1 MLSRIMKKRYS
12 ISKFFTPDH
21 MFKSFDEVTPSF
33 LRSIGIDAL
42 LIDID
47 NTLAPYEQPDA
58 DERIIAWFDSLKDAG
73 IKAALISN
81 NHPPRVERF
90 NKSLGL
96 IAYADCGKP
105 KSRMLLVAMEQMGS
119 TIENTAGLGD
129 QILTDTAAA
138 HNLGLPSLIVPPIK
152 DKTNAFYKVKRAIER
167 PFVKR
172 YRKEHHGNGPFPKWP
187 KY

>member
-1 MLSRIMKKRYS
+1 MKKKYS
-12 ISKFFTPDH
+12 FSSFFTPDY
-21 MFKSFDEVTPSF
+21 MFSAFDKITPEF
-33 LRSIGIDAL
+33 LRSIGIEAL

-58 DERIIAWFDSLKDAG
+58 DDRIINWFKDLTDSG
-73 IKAALISN
+73 IKVALISN

-90 NKSLGL
+90 NKKLGL

-105 KSRMLLVAMEQMGS
+105 KSRMLLVAMDKMGS
-119 TIENTAGLGD
+119 TRENTAGLGD

-138 HNLGLPSLIVPPIK
+138 HNLGLPSIIVPPIK

-167 PFVKR
+167 PFVKKF
-172 YRKEHHGNGPFPKWP
+172 RKKNHGDGPFPKWP

>member
-1 MLSRIMKKRYS
+1 MKKYS
-12 ISKFFTPDH
+12 SIAKFFTPDY
-21 MFKSFDEVTPSF
+21 MFRTFDEVTPEF
-33 LRSIGIDAL
+33 LHSIGIKAL

-58 DERIIAWFDSLKDAG
+58 DERIINWFVSLSNAG
-73 IKAALISN
+73 IKASLISN

-90 NKSLGL
+90 NEKLGL

-105 KSRMLLVAMEQMGS
+105 KSRMLLVAIEKMGA
-119 TIENTAGLGD
+119 TLDNTAGLGD

-138 HNLGLPSLIVPPIK
+138 HNLGLPSIIVPPIK

-167 PFVKR
+167 PFVRK
-172 YRKEHHGNGPFPKWP
+172 YRKKNHGEGPFPKWP

>member
-1 MLSRIMKKRYS
+1 MKKKYS
-12 ISKFFTPDH
+12 ISSFFTPDH
-21 MFKSFDEVTPSF
+21 MFERFDEVTPEF
-33 LRSIGIDAL
+33 LRSIGIEAL

-58 DERIIAWFDSLKDAG
+58 DERIIQWFDTLTHAG
-73 IKAALISN
+73 IKTALISN

-90 NKSLGL
+90 NKELGL

-105 KSRMLLVAMEQMGS
+105 KSRMLLVAMEKMGS
-119 TIENTAGLGD
+119 DLTNTAGLGD

-138 HNLGLPSLIVPPIK
+138 HNLGLPSIIVPPIK

-167 PFVKR
+167 PFVRK
-172 YRKEHHGNGPFPKWP
+172 YRLAHHGNGPFPKWP

>member
-1 MLSRIMKKRYS
+1 MKKYSS
-12 ISKFFTPDH
+12 ISKFFTPDY
-21 MFKSFDEVTPSF
+21 MFRSFDEVTPEF
-33 LRSIGIDAL
+33 LRSIGINAL

-58 DERIIAWFDSLKDAG
+58 DERIINWVKTLSDAG

-90 NKSLGL
+90 NKKLGL

-105 KSRMLLVAMEQMGS
+105 KSRMLLIAMEQMGS
-119 TIENTAGLGD
+119 TISDTAGLGD

-138 HNLGLPSLIVPPIK
+138 HNLGLPSIIVPPIK

-167 PFVKR
+167 PFVKK
-172 YRKEHHGNGPFPKWP
+172 YRKKNHGDGSFPKWP

>member
-1 MLSRIMKKRYS
+1 MKKYSS
-12 ISKFFTPDH
+12 ISKFFTPDY
-21 MFKSFDEVTPSF
+21 MFRAFDEVTPEF
-33 LRSIGIDAL
+33 LHSIGINAL

-58 DERIIAWFDSLKDAG
+58 DERIINWVKTLSDAG

-90 NKSLGL
+90 NKKLGL

-119 TIENTAGLGD
+119 TISDTAGLGD

-138 HNLGLPSLIVPPIK
+138 HNLGLPSIIVPPIK

-167 PFVKR
+167 PFVKK
-172 YRKEHHGNGPFPKWP
+172 YRKKNHGNEPFPKWP

>member
-1 MLSRIMKKRYS
+1 MKKKYS
-12 ISKFFTPDH
+12 FSSFFTPDY
-21 MFKSFDEVTPSF
+21 MFRTFDEVSPEF
-33 LRSIGIDAL
+33 LNSIGIKAL

-58 DERIIAWFDSLKDAG
+58 DERIINWFKALSDAG

-90 NKSLGL
+90 NKKLGL

-105 KSRMLLVAMEQMGS
+105 KSRMLLVAMEKMGS
-119 TIENTAGLGD
+119 TLDNTAGLGD

-138 HNLGLPSLIVPPIK
+138 HNLGIPSIIVPPIK
-152 DKTNAFYKVKRAIER
+152 DKTNAFYKVKRTIER
-167 PFVKR
+167 PFVRK
-172 YRKEHHGNGPFPKWP
+172 YRKKNHASGPFPKWP